1 MLYDYALSW
10 ATRRFGIEGSGGV
23 IQAGIV
29 GATGFTGVVL
39 TELLWAHPEV
49 RLGPLTSS
57 NYVGQGVGDAFPH
70 VRVPGTY
77 VEYSPEVVADCDFV
91 FVCYPHAASHP
102 VVGELI
108 DRGHR
113 VIDLSADFRLVDEDA
128 YRHWYGFQHGRA
140 DLVPKAVYG
149 LPELHRERIAAAD
162 LVANPGC
169 YPTAAILAALPLI
182 RGLDIATVVVDAK
195 SGVSGAGRSPS
206 AATHFSRVHDDFRAY
221 GEVGHRHTS
230 EMLQELRQVAG
241 RPVGV
246 SFTPHLL
253 PVDRGILATVYC
265 FPAADSGLVSQDA
278 LTRLYEEAY
287 ANEPFVEVVA
297 PTPALSE
304 VQRTNYCRISPRV
317 DEAAGLYKVVSV
329 IDNLLKGASGQA
341 VQNLNIMADF
351 PEALGLGGQG

>member
-1 MLYDYALSW
+1 M
-10 ATRRFGIEGSGGV
+10 

-29 GATGFTGVVL
+29 GATGFTGMVL

-49 RLGPLTSS
+49 CLGPLTSS
-57 NYVGQGVGDAFPH
+57 NYIDHGVADVFPH

-77 VEYSPEVVADCDFV
+77 VEYSREMVAHCDFV

-108 DRGHR
+108 DGGHR

-128 YRHWYGFQHGRA
+128 YRIWYGFQHGRA

-169 YPTAAILAALPLI
+169 YPTATILAALPLV
-182 RGLDIATVVVDAK
+182 RALDIATVVVDAK
-195 SGVSGAGRSPS
+195 SGVSGAGRTPS
-206 AATHFSRVHDDFRAY
+206 ATTHFSRVHDDFRAY

-230 EMLQELRQVAG
+230 EMLQELGRVAG
-241 RPVGV
+241 TPVGV

-265 FPAADSGLVSQDA
+265 LPAGDGGLLSQEA
-278 LTRLYEEAY
+278 LMHLYKEAY
-287 ANEPFVEVVA
+287 AGEPFVEVVA
-297 PTPALSE
+297 STPALSE

-341 VQNLNIMADF
+341 VQNLNIMAGF
-351 PEALGLGGQG
+351 PETLGLGAQG

>member
-1 MLYDYALSW
+1 M
-10 ATRRFGIEGSGGV
+10 

-29 GATGFTGVVL
+29 GATGFTGMVL
-39 TELLWAHPEV
+39 TELLWAHPKV

-57 NYVGQGVGDAFPH
+57 GYVDREVGDVFPH

-77 VEYSPEVVADCDFV
+77 VDYSPEVVGDCEFL

-102 VVGELI
+102 VVGQLI

-113 VIDLSADFRLVDEDA
+113 VIDLSADFRLADEEA
-128 YRHWYGFQHGRA
+128 YQRWYGFEHGRA

-149 LPELHRERIAAAD
+149 LPELHRERIATAA

-169 YPTAAILAALPLI
+169 YPTATILAALPLV
-182 RGLDIATVVVDAK
+182 RELDIGTVIVDAK
-195 SGVSGAGRSPS
+195 SGVSGAGRAPT
-206 AATHFSRVHDDFRAY
+206 ATTHFSRVHDDFRAY

-230 EMLQELRQVAG
+230 EMLQELRRVAG
-241 RPVGV
+241 KHVGV

-265 FPAADSGLVSQDA
+265 IPAGGGGLLSEEA
-278 LTRLYEEAY
+278 LVHLYEEAY
-287 ANEPFVEVVA
+287 AGEPFVEVVA
-297 PTPALSE
+297 AVPSLSE
-304 VQRTNYCRISPRV
+304 VRRTNYCRISPRV

-329 IDNLLKGASGQA
+329 IDNLVKGASGQA
-341 VQNLNIMADF
+341 VQNLNIMAGF
-351 PEALGLGGQG
+351 LETLGLGASA

>member
-1 MLYDYALSW
+1 
-10 ATRRFGIEGSGGV
+10 V

-29 GATGFTGVVL
+29 GATGFTGMVL

-57 NYVGQGVGDAFPH
+57 SYVDQQVSDVFPH

-77 VEYSPEVVADCDFV
+77 VEYSPEAVADCEFV

-113 VIDLSADFRLVDEDA
+113 VIDLSADFRLADEDA
-128 YRHWYGFQHGRA
+128 YQHWYGFQHGRA

-169 YPTAAILAALPLI
+169 YPTATILAALPLV
-182 RGLDIATVVVDAK
+182 RDLGIATVIVDAK
-195 SGVSGAGRSPS
+195 SGVSGAGRAPS
-206 AATHFSRVHDDFRAY
+206 ATTHFSRVHDDFRAY

-230 EMLQELRQVAG
+230 EMLQELGRVAG
-241 RPVGV
+241 TPVGV

-253 PVDRGILATVYC
+253 PLDRGILATVYC
-265 FPAADSGLVSQDA
+265 LPAVGAELLSQDA
-278 LTRLYEEAY
+278 LMHLYEGAY
-287 ANEPFVEVVA
+287 VDEPFVEVVA
-297 PTPALSE
+297 AAPALSE
-304 VQRTNYCRISPRV
+304 VQCTNYCRISPRV

-341 VQNLNIMADF
+341 VQNLNIMAGF
-351 PEALGLGGQG
+351 PETLGLGAQG